1 MKLVDIIPIKKT
13 RNIDTLTY
21 FAKSEVFPGN
31 IVNIKIR
38 NKESL
43 GIVVSSKE
51 AENVKSEIRGSSF
64 EYKKLGAVKAK
75 AFWNKE
81 ILLAIADIADQ
92 YATSIGPV
100 MKHFMP
106 KSIMDNIE
114 NLEKNISY
122 STENRKTENGEIF
135 AIQGDTDDRMSAWK
149 TILRQEFAKKRSI
162 LIYVPTKEDITFIR
176 NTLSKGVEEYIYTI
190 SGETN
195 PKHFLETYN
204 KIKSESHPIVIIS
217 TPTFIDFPRSDI
229 DTIILESENN
239 RGWNTLQ
246 YPYIDMRYALEKIY
260 GKLGKNIYLSDSL
273 LRTST
278 LERVERH
285 DISTG
290 SPFKWKSISSARDM
304 LIDMKIKKGDIV
316 SNEEKGFKVISRELE
331 DLIKRNQE
339 ENTRLF
345 ILVNRKG
352 LATSTVCN
360 DCEQIV
366 SCDECGAPV
375 VLHTSPNGRNFFMC
389 HICGA
394 RRSADEMCKNCG
406 GWRLAPLG
414 IGTERVR
421 EEVLKL
427 VNKENVF
434 AVDGQF
440 TKTEKQIKTAID
452 KFYGKPGSILI
463 GTEMASMRLNEH
475 IEHVAIASMDS
486 LFSIPD
492 WSIQERMMHVLINLR
507 YIAKQTFLIQTRKSS
522 ERIFEYG
529 SKGNLGEFFRT
540 ELKDRLSFNYPPY
553 SVLIKLSV
561 KGKKEKIA
569 NEMMVLKQLLA
580 PKEISI
586 FPAYTTADR
595 SMSYIHGLIKIDRK
609 DWPDMVFI
617 NKLKSLPPNIELRIN
632 PDNLL

>member
-1 MKLVDIIPIKKT
+1 
-13 RNIDTLTY
+13 
-21 FAKSEVFPGN
+21 
-31 IVNIKIR
+31 
-38 NKESL
+38 
-43 GIVVSSKE
+43 
-51 AENVKSEIRGSSF
+51 
-64 EYKKLGAVKAK
+64 
-75 AFWNKE
+75 
-81 ILLAIADIADQ
+81 
-92 YATSIGPV
+92 
-100 MKHFMP
+100 
-106 KSIMDNIE
+106 
-114 NLEKNISY
+114 
-122 STENRKTENGEIF
+122 
-135 AIQGDTDDRMSAWK
+135 
-149 TILRQEFAKKRSI
+149 
-162 LIYVPTKEDITFIR
+162 
-176 NTLSKGVEEYIYTI
+176 
-190 SGETN
+190 
-195 PKHFLETYN
+195 
-204 KIKSESHPIVIIS
+204 
-217 TPTFIDFPRSDI
+217 
-229 DTIILESENN
+229 
-239 RGWNTLQ
+239 
-246 YPYIDMRYALEKIY
+246 MRYALEKIY